1 MQMVS
6 EDKVKRVASA
16 LITLGIGSPK
26 GQALLR
32 KWVEVD
38 PHVALSACAYAHKTL
53 AVRAKLLPPDAGI
66 LTHQL
71 LEIAEENAADLATQ
85 VWLSGSPLT
94 RFFDRASYCQ
104 EIVRYWRQDFAPPI
118 PDTAKLGALDEE
130 EHNAR
135 QTVAVQ
141 AVAKKFR
148 QYISE
153 GKVGA
158 PSDIDFEII
167 CMHLTRIALMAYDEP
182 NRFNHQHL
190 HGEAK
195 EGPAEPSKDA

>member
-1 MQMVS
+1 MEMVS

-16 LITLGIGSPK
+16 LITLGIESAK

-32 KWVEVD
+32 RWVEVD
-38 PHVALSACAYAHKTL
+38 PHVALRACAYAHKTL

-71 LEIAEENAADLATQ
+71 LEIAEESASELAAR
-85 VWLSGSPLT
+85 VWVNGSPLT
-94 RFFDRASYCQ
+94 RFFDRDSYRQ

-118 PDTAKLGALDEE
+118 PDTVKLGALDEE

-141 AVAKKFR
+141 AVAQKLK

-153 GKVGA
+153 GKIGA
-158 PSDIDFEII
+158 PSETDFEII

-182 NRFNHQHL
+182 NRFNHKHL
-190 HGEAK
+190 HGQAK
-195 EGPAEPSKDA
+195 EGPEGPPKDA